1 MRIKILIRLKSQI
14 LEPQGKVIEK
24 SLSNLGL
31 KNLNNIRQ
39 GKLIELDIPDKLS
52 KEERD
57 ELITSACK
65 KLLVNEIIEGLSLLN
80 IGGYNISSHIS
91 NREGVV
97 GTRIEVE
104 YDKKMDRTKNRPL
117 PMNTI
122 NIKVA
127 FFAGFLFSIIGG
139 ST

>member
-24 SLSNLGL
+24 SLFNLGL

-39 GKLIELDIPDKLS
+39 GKLIELDIPDKFS

-65 KLLVNEIIEGLSLLN
+65 KLLVNEIIEE
-80 IGGYNISSHIS
+80 Y
-91 NREGVV
+91 
-97 GTRIEVE
+97 EV
-104 YDKKMDRTKNRPL
+104 L
-117 PMNTI
+117 
-122 NIKVA
+122 
-127 FFAGFLFSIIGG
+127 G
-139 ST
+139 